1 MSKEAMKKAL
11 EALEFDGF
19 VPKDLAH
26 RSLHAKAITAI
37 KQALAAPVQE
47 PVAWVEAWLDGK
59 VQTHEENC
67 FSADP
72 AWLNDPIPLY
82 TAPPKREWVGLT
94 DEEIDE
100 LYGSPMELEH
110 SGALKWVRV
119 IEAKLKEK
127 NT

>member
-1 MSKEAMKKAL
+1 MHITKIW
-11 EALEFDGF
+11 FDGDE
-19 VPKDLAH
+19 VVMDH
-26 RSLHAKAITAI
+26 I
-37 KQALAAPVQE
+37 PVSEIYKQE

-94 DEEIDE
+94 REEALDIE
-100 LYGSPMELEH
+100 SATTHPLEF
-110 SGALKWVRV
+110 ARA
-119 IEAKLKEK
+119 IEAKLKDK